1 VVVFLLVLFG
11 LLVRLSRGCIMPYKN
26 GKVDMAGYGASTTT
40 MKPVMKETYKTR
52 LAKATARANKKK
64 GGKR

>member
-1 VVVFLLVLFG
+1 
-11 LLVRLSRGCIMPYKN
+11 MPYKN

>member
-1 VVVFLLVLFG
+1 
-11 LLVRLSRGCIMPYKN
+11 MPYKN

-40 MKPVMKETYKTR
+40 MKPVIKESNKTR
-52 LAKATARANKKK
+52 LAKVRAKAKKKK